1 MVGAASDCRS
11 NPFDRVNHKLGTS
24 AVAFA
29 GIHTAYKPLL
39 NPTELYSLLSAIYR
53 FGSTHTRK
61 LLSLQPDALT
71 VGADL
76 KYAPPLKYPCGIL

>member
-1 MVGAASDCRS
+1 MVGAACDCGGYA
-11 NPFDRVNHKLGTS
+11 FDRINHKLGAS
-24 AVAFA
+24 AVTFA
-29 GIHTAYKPLL
+29 GIHTPYKALF
-39 NPTELYSLLSAIYR
+39 NPAKLYSLLSAIYR
-53 FGSTHTRK
+53 FGSIHTRK